1 MAIRLYKPTTPGR
14 RGMTTADK
22 AAITKKKPER
32 SLIVAKT
39 AGSGRNNQGKITVRH
54 RGGGVKRFYRLVDFN
69 FIGVTSA
76 VVTAIEFDPNR
87 SANIALVEIKSGGDV
102 RKAYIIAGSGMKV
115 GDQLASG
122 PEAEIKVSNRLPLKH
137 IPAGTQIY
145 NIELVLG
152 KGGQLVRS
160 AGAKA
165 QLISKES
172 PKAGFVQVKL
182 PSGEVRLVNENCQ
195 ATIGT
200 VGNEQHQ
207 NIKYGSAGRRR
218 RLGWRPAVRGK
229 AMNPVDHP
237 HGGGEGATSTAIHKY
252 GQKTPWGKPALGL
265 KTRRR
270 KVTNAMIVRGRGE
283 GRRR

>member
-1 MAIRLYKPTTPGR
+1 MALKLYKPTTPAR
-14 RGMTTADK
+14 RGMTTADT
-22 AAITKKKPER
+22 ADLTPHAKPTR
-32 SLIVAKT
+32 SLLVAKK

-54 RGGGVKRFYRLVDFN
+54 RGGGVKRFYRLVDFD
-69 FIGVTSA
+69 FKSVTSA
-76 VVTAIEFDPNR
+76 VVESIQYDPNR
-87 SANIALVEIKSGGDV
+87 SAHIALVKIEGG
-102 RKAYIIAGSGMKV
+102 RLAYILAGSGMKV

-122 PEAEIKVSNRLPLKH
+122 DGAEIRKGNRLPLSA

-152 KGGQLVRS
+152 RGGQIARS

-165 QLISKES
+165 TLVSKES
-172 PKAGFVQVKL
+172 PKAGFLQVRL
-182 PSGEVRLVNENCQ
+182 PSGEVRLINENCQ
-195 ATIGT
+195 ATIGA

-237 HGGGEGATSTAIHKY
+237 HGGGEGAQPTAIYKY

-270 KVTNAMIVRGRGE
+270 KSTSAMIIRGRKQ

>member
-1 MAIRLYKPTTPGR
+1 MAIKLYKPTTPGR
-14 RGMTTADK
+14 RGMTTADT
-22 AAITKKKPER
+22 AGLSKKKPAKQ
-32 SLIVAKT
+32 LLVAKK
-39 AGSGRNNQGKITVRH
+39 AGSGRNNQGKITIRH
-54 RGGGVKRFYRLVDFN
+54 RGGGVKRFYRLVDLDFRN
-69 FIGVTSA
+69 VKSA
-76 VVTAIEFDPNR
+76 VVEALEYDPNR
-87 SANIALVEIKSGGDV
+87 SAHIALVRIDNGKI
-102 RKAYIIAGSGMKV
+102 AYVLAGSGMKV

-122 PEAEIKVSNRLPLKH
+122 EDATIRAGNRMALKN

-152 KGGQLVRS
+152 KGGQIARS

-165 QLISKES
+165 SLVSKEA

-182 PSGEVRLVNENCQ
+182 PSGEVRMVHENCQ

-237 HGGGEGATSTAIHKY
+237 HGGGEGQQPTAIYKY

-270 KVTNAMIVRGRGE
+270 KATNAMIIRGRSQ

>member
-1 MAIRLYKPTTPGR
+1 MAIKLYNPTTPAR
-14 RGMTTADK
+14 RGMTTQDTE
-22 AAITKKKPER
+22 ILTKGKRPEK
-32 SLIVAKT
+32 SLLVAKK

-54 RGGGVKRFYRLVDFN
+54 RGGGVKRHYRLVDFD
-69 FIGVTSA
+69 FKSVASA
-76 VVTAIEFDPNR
+76 TIEAIEYDPNR
-87 SANIALVEIKSGGDV
+87 SSHIALVRIEGG
-102 RKAYIIAGSGMKV
+102 KLAYILAGSGMKV

-122 PEAEIKVSNRLPLKH
+122 AEADIRKGNRLPLAN

-152 KGGQLVRS
+152 KGGQIARS
-160 AGAKA
+160 AGTKA
-165 QLISKES
+165 SLVSKES
-172 PKAGFVQVKL
+172 TKPGFVQVKL
-182 PSGEVRLVNENCQ
+182 PSGEVRLVHENCQ

-207 NIKYGSAGRRR
+207 NIKWGSAGRRR
-218 RLGWRPAVRGK
+218 HMGWRPAVRGK

-237 HGGGEGATSTAIHKY
+237 HGGGEGAQPTAIYKY

-270 KVTNAMIVRGRGE
+270 KSTDAMIIRGRGK

>member
-1 MAIRLYKPTTPGR
+1 MALKLYKPTTPGR
-14 RGMTTADK
+14 RGMTSADTDM
-22 AAITKKKPER
+22 ITKRKPTK
-32 SLIVAKT
+32 SLIVIKT

-54 RGGGVKRFYRLVDFN
+54 RGGGVKRFYRLIDFD
-69 FIGVTSA
+69 FKSVKSA
-76 VVTAIEFDPNR
+76 VVEAIEYDPNR
-87 SANIALVEIKSGGDV
+87 SARIALVKIDGGKLTYV
-102 RKAYIIAGSGMKV
+102 IAGSGMKV

-122 PEAEIKVSNRLPLKH
+122 EEAAIKTGNRLPLKN

-152 KGGQLVRS
+152 RGGQMVRS

-165 QLISKES
+165 SLISKES
-172 PKAGFVQVKL
+172 TREGFVQVRL

-237 HGGGEGATSTAIHKY
+237 HGGGEGAQPTAIYKY

-270 KVTNAMIVRGRGE
+270 KSTQAMIVRSRSQ

>member
-1 MAIRLYKPTTPGR
+1 MAIKLYKPTTPAR
-14 RGMTTADK
+14 RGMTTQDTSTL
-22 AAITKKKPER
+22 TKGKRPEK
-32 SLIVAKT
+32 SLLVAKK

-54 RGGGVKRFYRLVDFN
+54 RGGGVKRFYRLVDFD
-69 FIGVTSA
+69 FKLVASA
-76 VVTAIEFDPNR
+76 VVEAIEYDPNR
-87 SANIALVEIKSGGDV
+87 SSHIALVRIEGG
-102 RKAYIIAGSGMKV
+102 KLAYILAGSGMKV

-122 PEAEIKVSNRLPLKH
+122 ADAGIKKGNRLPLSG

-152 KGGQLVRS
+152 KGGQIARS
-160 AGAKA
+160 AGTKA
-165 QLISKES
+165 SLVSKES
-172 PKAGFVQVKL
+172 NKPGFVQVKL
-182 PSGEVRLVNENCQ
+182 PSGEVRLVHENCQ

-207 NIKYGSAGRRR
+207 NIKWGSAGRRR
-218 RLGWRPAVRGK
+218 HMGWRPAVRGK

-237 HGGGEGATSTAIHKY
+237 HGGGEGAQPTAIYKY

-270 KVTNAMIVRGRGE
+270 KSTDAMIIRGRGK

>member
-1 MAIRLYKPTTPGR
+1 MAVKLYKPTTPAR
-14 RGMTTADK
+14 RGMTTRDTSAV
-22 AAITKKKPER
+22 TKQKPER
-32 SLIVAKT
+32 SLIVAKKT
-39 AGSGRNNQGKITVRH
+39 GSGRNNQGKITVRH

-69 FIGVTSA
+69 FKTVASA
-76 VVTAIEFDPNR
+76 VITAIEYDPNR
-87 SANIALVEIKSGGDV
+87 SANIALVQIEGGS
-102 RKAYIIAGSGMKV
+102 KAYILAGSGMKV

-122 PEAEIKVSNRLPLKH
+122 EGAEVRKGNRLALKN

-152 KGGQLVRS
+152 KGGQIARS
-160 AGAKA
+160 AGTKA
-165 QLISKES
+165 QLVSKES
-172 PKAGFVQVKL
+172 SQAGFVQVRL
-182 PSGEVRLVNENCQ
+182 PSNEVRLVHEECQ

-200 VGNEQHQ
+200 VGNEAHQ

-218 RLGWRPAVRGK
+218 RLGWRPSVRGS

-237 HGGGEGATSTAIHKY
+237 HGGGEGAQATSIFKY

-270 KVTNAMIVRGRGE
+270 KLTDAMIVRGRKQ

>member
-1 MAIRLYKPTTPGR
+1 MAIKLYKPTTPGR
-14 RGMTTADK
+14 RGMTTADT
-22 AAITKKKPER
+22 AVLTKKKPAR
-32 SLIVAKT
+32 SLIVAKKT
-39 AGSGRNNQGKITVRH
+39 GSGRNNQGKITIRH
-54 RGGGVKRFYRLVDFN
+54 RGGGAKRFYRLVDFKFQN
-69 FIGVTSA
+69 ITSA
-76 VVTAIEFDPNR
+76 VVEALEYDPNR
-87 SANIALVEIKSGGDV
+87 SAHIALVRLESG
-102 RKAYIIAGSGMKV
+102 KLAYVLAGAGMKV

-122 PEAEIKVSNRLPLKH
+122 DEAAIRAGNRLALKN

-152 KGGQLVRS
+152 KGGQIARS
-160 AGAKA
+160 AGTKA
-165 QLISKES
+165 SLVSKES

-195 ATIGT
+195 ATIGV

-218 RLGWRPAVRGK
+218 RLGWRPQVRGK

-237 HGGGEGATSTAIHKY
+237 HGGGEGGQPTAIYKY

-270 KVTNAMIVRGRGE
+270 KATDAMIIRGRGK

>member
-1 MAIRLYKPTTPGR
+1 MAIKLYNPTTPGR
-14 RGMTTADK
+14 RGMTTQDTAS
-22 AAITKKKPER
+22 ITKSKPTK
-32 SLIVAKT
+32 SLLVAKKV
-39 AGSGRNNQGKITVRH
+39 GSGRNNQGKITIRH

-69 FIGVTSA
+69 LVATQA
-76 VVTAIEFDPNR
+76 ATVEAIEYDPNR
-87 SANIALVEIKSGGDV
+87 SARIALVKLATG
-102 RKAYIIAGSGMKV
+102 KLAYIIAGSGMKV
-115 GDQLASG
+115 GDKLTTGA
-122 PEAEIKVSNRLPLKH
+122 EAPIRTGNRLALKD
-137 IPAGTQIY
+137 IPAGTAIY

-152 KGGQLVRS
+152 KGGQMARS

-165 QLISKES
+165 SLVSKES
-172 PKAGFVQVKL
+172 PKDGFVQVRL
-182 PSGEVRLVNENCQ
+182 PSGEVRLVNENCT

-237 HGGGEGATSTAIHKY
+237 HGGGEGQQPTAIYKY

-270 KVTNAMIVRGRGE
+270 KSTQAMIIRGRGK

>member
-1 MAIRLYKPTTPGR
+1 MALKLYKPTTPGR
-14 RGMTTADK
+14 RGMTTADT
-22 AAITKKKPER
+22 AGLSKKRPAKQ
-32 SLIVAKT
+32 LIVAKK

-54 RGGGVKRFYRLVDFN
+54 RGGAVKRYYRLVDFDFKN
-69 FIGVTSA
+69 IKSA
-76 VVTAIEFDPNR
+76 VVEALEYDPNR
-87 SANIALVEIKSGGDV
+87 SAHIALVRLETGKP
-102 RKAYIIAGSGMKV
+102 AYILAGSGMKV

-122 PEAEIKVSNRLPLKH
+122 TEAAVRTGNRLALKD

-152 KGGQLVRS
+152 KGGQIARS

-165 QLISKES
+165 SLVSKES
-172 PKAGFVQVKL
+172 TRDGFVQVKL
-182 PSGEVRLVNENCQ
+182 PSGELRLINENCQ

-200 VGNEQHQ
+200 VGNEAHQ
-207 NIKYGSAGRRR
+207 NIKYGTAGRKR
-218 RLGWRPAVRGK
+218 RLGWRPAVRGS

-237 HGGGEGATSTAIHKY
+237 HGGGEGAQATSIHKY

-270 KVTNAMIVRGRGE
+270 KATNNMIIRGRGK

>member
-1 MAIRLYKPTTPGR
+1 MAIKLYKPTTNGR
-14 RGMTTADK
+14 RGMTTADTEV
-22 AAITKKKPER
+22 ITKKKPTR
-32 SLIVAKT
+32 SLVVAKKT
-39 AGSGRNNQGKITVRH
+39 GSGRNNQGKITIRH
-54 RGGGVKRFYRLVDFN
+54 RGGGVKRFYHLVDFD
-69 FIGVTSA
+69 FQKVKSA
-76 VVTAIEFDPNR
+76 VVEAIEYDPNR
-87 SANIALVEIKSGGDV
+87 SAHIALVKIDGGKLNYV
-102 RKAYIIAGSGMKV
+102 LAGSGMKV

-122 PEAEIKVSNRLPLKH
+122 DDAAIRAGHRLALKN

-152 KGGQLVRS
+152 KGGQIARS

-165 QLISKES
+165 SLVSKES

-218 RLGWRPAVRGK
+218 RLGWRPQVRGK

-237 HGGGEGATSTAIHKY
+237 HGGGEGQQPTAIYKY

-270 KVTNAMIVRGRGE
+270 KVSNAMIIRGRGK